1 VCVSKERMSAMKTDD
16 IRTCMRVA
24 REHGI
29 NCGGALDDFAAYGGA
44 VIELSALEADNAQLV
59 EENLGLRTNELRL
72 MTAVAA
78 LEADNARMRKALDI
92 TEHDT
97 KEPIRSIRFYL
108 KLIDDLGSLDE
119 EHAAYLQAAIRSIDG
134 IESALKAALTS
145 KPLDTTNHCP
155 LCEGYAV
162 HVAELEAD
170 NARMRKALDG
180 LCRAIEHG
188 DENRYAIVVQD
199 GRKALLPKIQA
210 ALTGSPA
217 GAFVTL
223 EDLRKIEWADEN
235 EIAGIEHCY
244 CPACHGLE
252 QDGHRADCWLDAKI
266 KEAEDAD
273 N

>member
-1 VCVSKERMSAMKTDD
+1 MKTDD

-44 VIELSALEADNAQLV
+44 VIELSALEADNALILKD
-59 EENLGLRTNELRL
+59 NYHLRAMLAFRCAGPTLYGDDGELQDCSTLPHIDFKNDSPSEISAKLIQR
-72 MTAVAA
+72 A
-78 LEADNARMRKALDI
+78 N
-92 TEHDT
+92 
-97 KEPIRSIRFYL
+97 S
-108 KLIDDLGSLDE
+108 KLIDE
-119 EHAAYLQAAIRSIDG
+119 QAI
-134 IESALKAALTS
+134 TS

-170 NARMRKALDG
+170 NARKDG
-180 LCRAIEHG
+180 VLRYVITLGTGVGQLTHAIAHAE
-188 DENRYAIVVQD
+188 
-199 GRKALLPKIQA
+199 A

-252 QDGHRADCWLDAKI
+252 QDGHRADCWLAAKI
-266 KEAEDAD
+266 KEAEDGS
-273 N
+273 